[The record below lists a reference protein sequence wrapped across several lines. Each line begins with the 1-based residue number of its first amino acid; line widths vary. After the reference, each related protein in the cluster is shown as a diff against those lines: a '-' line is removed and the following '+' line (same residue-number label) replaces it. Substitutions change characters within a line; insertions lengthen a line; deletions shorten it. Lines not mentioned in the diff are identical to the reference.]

1 MDYNTSIM
9 ASYVS
14 AYFEKTALPASGRS
28 RVIVRMLDDGTVPP
42 QPSATY
48 FPTSPDEL
56 NTFSVVEYVND
67 VVGERYVRVATLADM
82 SSITALPLDTFE
94 SAGADFVTAA
104 VVPGDLLELIIAEP
118 AAWTSD
124 EYPTGN
130 PFTFV
135 VTAVISA
142 TRLQVTP
149 NFPAFGANL
158 VWSVPARGVS
168 GVNGVT
174 HRQGT
179 PAGPVLVRDTRF
191 NSYWSDAVTA
201 DSFVAATK
209 AQLDSLARESNGA
222 GLVSESYTGAP

>member
-1 MDYNTSIM
+1 MGYNTTIM

-14 AYFEKTALPASGRS
+14 AYFEKTALPASGRA
-28 RVIVRMLDDGTVPP
+28 RVIVRQLDDGTVPP
-42 QPSATY
+42 QPSPTY
-48 FPTSPDEL
+48 FPTSPNEL

-67 VVGERYVRVATLADM
+67 VVGERYVRVATLTDI
-82 SSITALPLDTFE
+82 SVITALPLDTFE
-94 SAGADFVTAA
+94 SPSANFIGAA
-104 VVPGDLLELIIAEP
+104 VVPGDILEVILAEP

-130 PFTFV
+130 PFSFV

-149 NFPAFGANL
+149 SFPGFAANL
-158 VWSVPARGVS
+158 VWSIPARGVS
-168 GVNGVT
+168 SVDGVT

-179 PAGPVLVRDTRF
+179 PPGPVLVRDTRF
-191 NSYWSDAVTA
+191 NSYWPDAVTA

-222 GLVSESYTGAP
+222 GLVSEKYTGTP